1 MSFITKHLF
10 IVLISLLCNLSFC
23 NELEDIDYISVLG
36 KPSFSINSLD
46 RQISLTGESSSFL
59 KSSEFIIQYPNFKL
73 NSNKL
78 SVNINSKDAIY
89 DKNIGFIKFKDS
101 VKLQSLSKKDNLFIS
116 SEEIILNLTN
126 ETFLS
131 TQEVLT
137 NLNDLEIKSLG
148 IELTQKADNLHAE
161 FSEGTFLIKNIGS
174 MSKGYAKKLYVNFED
189 NKIILEEEALLD
201 QDGFIIKSDL
211 IHYDYNLKK
220 ILKSIN
226 STIENNS

>member
-1 MSFITKHLF
+1 MSCIIKHLF
-10 IVLISLLCNLSFC
+10 IVLTSLFCNFSFC
-23 NELEDIDYISVLG
+23 NELEDLEYVSVLD
-36 KPSFSINSLD
+36 KPTFSINSPD
-46 RQISLTGESSSFL
+46 RQITLTGESSSSL
-59 KSSEFIIQYPNFKL
+59 NGSEFMIQIPDFKL

-89 DKNIGFIKFKDS
+89 NNNIGFIKFKDS

-116 SEEIILNLTN
+116 SEEITLNLTN
-126 ETFLS
+126 KTFSS

-148 IELTQKADNLHAE
+148 MELTQKDGNLYAE
-161 FSEGTFLIKNIGS
+161 FSKGSLQIKNS
-174 MSKGYAKKLYVNFED
+174 DTTNKGYAEKLYIISED

-211 IHYDYNLKK
+211 IHYDYSLNK
-220 ILKSIN
+220 ILKSLN
-226 STIENNS
+226 SSIENNS

>member
-1 MSFITKHLF
+1 MSFITKNLF
-10 IVLISLLCNLSFC
+10 IVLTTILCNLSFC
-23 NELEDIDYISVLG
+23 DELQDTDYISVLG
-36 KPSFSINSLD
+36 KPSFSINSQD
-46 RQISLTGESSSFL
+46 RHITLTGESSSFL
-59 KSSEFIIQYPNFKL
+59 KSSEFIIQFPNFKL

-89 DKNIGFIKFKDS
+89 DNNIGFIKFKDS

-148 IELTQKADNLHAE
+148 IELTQKAGNLHAK
-161 FSEGTFLIKNIGS
+161 FSKGSFQIKNSGS
-174 MSKGYAKKLYVNFED
+174 INKGYAKKLYIISED

-211 IHYDYNLKK
+211 IHYDYSLNK

-226 STIENNS
+226 SSIENNS